1 LSAPVVSGLYA
12 LADDDPRWGRDPVEQ
27 ARAAL
32 AGGAAAVQLRAK
44 RASDRQALAWAAAIG
59 DLCRVAGARFF
70 VNDRFDLALAAG
82 ADGVHLG
89 QDDLPPDRLPA
100 DARARLL
107 VGRSTHTFEQAREAG
122 GEPVDY
128 VAFGPV
134 FGTTSKDSPYEAR
147 GLAALA
153 EVVRIVAPRPCV
165 AIGGI
170 DAGRAGDCLRAGAAA
185 VCVISALAGAPDMEA
200 AARALVGAIEA
211 AVAGGAEPSR
221 P

>member
-1 LSAPVVSGLYA
+1 MSAPLVHGLYA
-12 LADDDPRWGRDPVEQ
+12 LADDDPRWGRDPVAQ

-44 RASDRQALAWAAAIG
+44 RATDRQALAWAEAIG
-59 DLCRVAGARFF
+59 ALCRAAGARFF

-89 QDDLPPDRLPA
+89 QEDLPPARLPA
-100 DARARLL
+100 AARARLL
-107 VGRSTHTFEQAREAG
+107 VGRSTHTLAQAGAAAD
-122 GEPVDY
+122 EPVDY

-134 FGTTSKDSPYEAR
+134 FGTTSKDSAYGAR

-153 EVVRIVAPRPCV
+153 EAARLAAPRPCV

-170 DAGRAGDCLRAGAAA
+170 DVERAGACLRAGASA

-200 AARALVGAIEA
+200 AARALVRALA
-211 AVAGGAEPSR
+211 DAAEPAR